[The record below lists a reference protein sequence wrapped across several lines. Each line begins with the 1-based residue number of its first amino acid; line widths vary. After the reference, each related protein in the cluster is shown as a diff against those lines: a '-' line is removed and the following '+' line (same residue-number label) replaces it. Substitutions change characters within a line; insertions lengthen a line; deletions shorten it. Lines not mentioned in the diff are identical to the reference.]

1 MTTKEPQEPIE
12 KVKIKLE
19 TGMLALFPHL
29 TLTPWY
35 ALGEFVDN
43 SIQSYQDNKKRL
55 IALHGPGYK
64 LRIDIAFEQAADAS
78 KSRILVEDNA
88 AGIDSKA
95 ALRAFTPGA
104 PPEDKTGI
112 SQFGIGMKSSAM
124 WYSNYFTISSAA
136 LDETVRRT
144 VFFDMKMIL
153 ADQLDFLDV
162 ESKSKKPD
170 DHGTRIIMMNLHQG
184 LPVGQT
190 LGKIRAHL
198 QSIYREFIRAGE
210 VIMTVGGE
218 VLEYKGPD
226 FLQAPFWPTPNK
238 PLEGDEPREWIKR
251 VTVELSESWKAN
263 ESPRKPKVPPVVTGW
278 VGVLKKGA
286 TKSSGISLLWKNKV
300 IVGAGNMAEGD
311 AYRPQ
316 KIFGASTTHAFQ
328 RIFGELDLSQLP
340 TTAFKDGFVWVEGQQ
355 EELERKLFDA
365 LETSEMPLV
374 TMAKNY
380 RHTERGKPI
389 STAVKKAIKDTA
401 IDIASDF
408 TDLIK
413 DGKNPLNIVPD
424 IETEEPVGGDGAP
437 RESESLKLPDSVG
450 ADMRFEV
457 KDQPGDNSWL
467 RVSHSVVDSMWTIT
481 LNRAHPFM
489 DSFVHLPGADL
500 NPVLRIAASL
510 GIAEIRATN
519 AGVEKPS
526 FTRSAVNDLLRGEF
540 ARRKYEETGEE

>member
-1 MTTKEPQEPIE
+1 MKSSESVDQ
-12 KVKIKLE
+12 VKIKLE

-43 SIQSYQDNKKRL
+43 SIQSYQVNKKRL
-55 IALHGPGYK
+55 IELHGPAYK
-64 LRIDIAFEQAADAS
+64 LRIDVTFEQGADAS

-95 ALRAFTPGA
+95 ALRAFTPAA
-104 PPEDKTGI
+104 PPDDKSGI

-124 WYSNYFTISSAA
+124 WYSNYFTITSAA
-136 LDETVRRT
+136 LGETVRRT
-144 VFFDMKMIL
+144 VFFDMKKIL
-153 ADQLDFLDV
+153 DEQLDFLEV
-162 ESKSKKPD
+162 ESKAKKAD
-170 DHGTRIIMMNLHQG
+170 DHGTRIMLMNLHQG

-190 LGKIRAHL
+190 LGKIRGHL

-210 VIMTVGGE
+210 VVITVGGE
-218 VLEYKGPD
+218 VLEYKGPE
-226 FLQAPFWPTPNK
+226 FLVASFWPTPAGPK
-238 PLEGDEPREWIKR
+238 QDDEPREWVKR
-251 VTVELSESWKAN
+251 VSIELNESWDLSESPN
-263 ESPRKPKVPPVVTGW
+263 KPSKPPVVTGW
-278 VGVLKKGA
+278 VGVMKKGA
-286 TKSSGISLLWKNKV
+286 TKNSGISLLWKNKV

-316 KIFGASTTHAFQ
+316 KIFGATTTHAYQ

-340 TTAFKDGFVWVEGQQ
+340 TTAFKDGFVWIEGQLD
-355 EELERKLFDA
+355 ELERKLFEA
-365 LETSEMPLV
+365 LESGDMPLI

-389 STAVKKAIKDTA
+389 STTVQNAIKETA
-401 IDIASDF
+401 SDMASDF
-408 TDLIK
+408 EDLIQ
-413 DGKNPLNIVPD
+413 DGKNPLD
-424 IETEEPVGGDGAP
+424 LEPEAENPEPIGGDEAP
-437 RESESLKLPDSVG
+437 RESESLHLPESVG
-450 ADMRFEV
+450 SDLRFEV

-467 RVSHSVVDSMWTIT
+467 RVSHDSKDSIWTIT

-500 NPVLRIAASL
+500 NPVLRVAASL
-510 GIAEIRATN
+510 GIAEIRAIN

-526 FTRSAVNDLLRGEF
+526 FTRTAVNDLLRGEF
-540 ARRKYEETGEE
+540 ARRKYDKLDEA